1 MRLNTNIPRYSAGAV
16 ATLTLGLLAGCA
28 TYAPLPLN
36 KSATLTDRVEQLN
49 HEAHPL
55 PARVGIDD
63 VALLALRNN
72 PDLVAARA
80 QRGLAQAQVLAA
92 GIAPNPS
99 LSGSYGFLLG
109 GPGTTASLAAGL
121 SQDLKSLVTLSSK
134 RASAAHAAREVDG
147 RLLWQEWQTIAK
159 ARLLAVDLVEGE
171 KQRQVLEQNAAQ
183 LQDLL
188 ARNRDALAQGD
199 TTLTAL
205 VPDLSA
211 AAGARKQLDDLQRQQ
226 GTRRRDLNVLLGLS
240 PLATLPL
247 SDAVDLP
254 VVDTKAVEQ
263 TLSSL
268 ADRRPDLVALQLGY
282 RSQEEKVRGA
292 ILAQFPMLSLGI
304 TGGHDNTDV
313 RTLGPQITIDLP
325 IFNRNQGNIAIERAT
340 RQQLHDEFTARLATA
355 KAEVQSLLADMAVLQ
370 NQLAAKQ
377 PQLAELEQTAARA
390 QSASQAGDLD
400 ERTYVDVLSARNAK
414 QQEILAIEQILL
426 EQQIAV
432 ATLIGAGMPPVTI
445 GVQSATRASHGAPA
459 QQETKE

>member
-1 MRLNTNIPRYSAGAV
+1 MRLITCLAERGRRG
-16 ATLTLGLLAGCA
+16 LTMLMLGLIGGCA

-36 KSATLTDRVEQLN
+36 KSAAPADRADQLD

-55 PARVGIDD
+55 PPELGMDD

-80 QRGLAQAQVLAA
+80 QRGLAQAQILAA

-99 LSGSYGFLLG
+99 LSGSYAFLLG
-109 GPGTTASLAAGL
+109 GPGTTAALAAGL
-121 SQDLKSLVTLSSK
+121 SQDLKSLITLSSQ
-134 RASAAHAAREVDG
+134 RAAARHAARQIDG
-147 RLLWQEWQTIAK
+147 RLLWQEWQTVAK
-159 ARLLAVDLVEGE
+159 ARLLAVDLAEGE
-171 KQRQVLEQNAAQ
+171 KQRHLLEQNAAQ

-188 ARNRDALAQGD
+188 SRNRDALAQGD

-211 AAGARKQLDDLQRQQ
+211 AAAARKQLDDLQRQQ
-226 GTRRRDLNVLLGLS
+226 EMRRRDLNVLLGLS
-240 PLATLPL
+240 PVAPLRLAERM
-247 SDAVDLP
+247 DLP
-254 VVDTKAVEQ
+254 VVDAAVVQ
-263 TLSSL
+263 QAVPSL

-282 RSQEEKVRGA
+282 QSQEDKVRGA

-304 TGGHDNTDV
+304 TGGHDNTNV
-313 RTLGPQITIDLP
+313 RSLGPQITIDLP
-325 IFNRNQGNIAIERAT
+325 IFNRNQGNIAVETAT

-355 KAEVQSLLADMAVLQ
+355 KAEVQSLLADMALLQ
-370 NQLAAKQ
+370 NQLISKQ
-377 PQLAELEQTAARA
+377 PQLAELERAVERA
-390 QSASQAGDLD
+390 QSAYAAGDLD

-414 QQEILAIEQILL
+414 QQEILGIEQTLL

-445 GVQSATRASHGAPA
+445 AA
-459 QQETKE
+459 QETKQ

>member
-1 MRLNTNIPRYSAGAV
+1 MRLIILIAERCRRGA
-16 ATLTLGLLAGCA
+16 AALMLGVLGGCA
-28 TYAPLPLN
+28 SYAPLPLN
-36 KSATLTDRVEQLN
+36 KSAALSDRADELV
-49 HEAHPL
+49 HEAQPL
-55 PARVGIDD
+55 PGQLGMDD

-80 QRGLAQAQVLAA
+80 QRGLAQAQILAA

-99 LSGSYGFLLG
+99 LNGSYAFLLG
-109 GPGTTASLAAGL
+109 GPGTTAALAAGL
-121 SQDLKSLVTLSSK
+121 SQDLKSLITLSSR
-134 RASAAHAAREVDG
+134 RAAAGHAAGQIDG

-171 KQRQVLEQNAAQ
+171 KQRRLLEQNAAQ

-188 ARNRDALAQGD
+188 SRNRDALAQGD

-211 AAGARKQLDDLQRQQ
+211 AAAARKQLDDLQRQQ
-226 GTRRRDLNVLLGLS
+226 QMRRRDLNVLLGLS
-240 PLATLPL
+240 PVAPLRLAERM
-247 SDAVDLP
+247 DLP
-254 VVDTKAVEQ
+254 VVDPAAVQ
-263 TLSSL
+263 QAVPSL

-282 RSQEEKVRGA
+282 RSQEDKVRGA

-313 RTLGPQITIDLP
+313 RSLGPQITIDLP
-325 IFNRNQGNIAIERAT
+325 VFDRNQGNIAVETAT

-355 KAEVQSLLADMAVLQ
+355 KAEVQSLLADMALLQ
-370 NQLAAKQ
+370 NQLISKQ
-377 PQLAELEQTAARA
+377 PQLAELERAVERA
-390 QSASQAGDLD
+390 QSAYAAGDLD

-414 QQEILAIEQILL
+414 QQEILGIEQTLL

-445 GVQSATRASHGAPA
+445 AA
-459 QQETKE
+459 QETKQ